1 MTGLAVIIPGF
12 LAVVIMGVVVAM
24 AMAMIITVPVVVMP
38 PAVVLVKLLGAFRAF
53 EIVTLTGNPE
63 QEDGQ
68 WKDREKFHRA
78 ALVGG
83 PPAKSNPQGSH
94 KFTL

>member
-1 MTGLAVIIPGF
+1 MTGLAVIVPGF
-12 LAVVIMGVVVAM
+12 LAVVIMGMVVAV
-24 AMAMIITVPVVVMP
+24 AMVVMTA
-38 PAVVLVKLLGAFRAF
+38 AVVLMKTLGAFRAF

-83 PPAKSNPQGSH
+83 PPAKCNPQGSH